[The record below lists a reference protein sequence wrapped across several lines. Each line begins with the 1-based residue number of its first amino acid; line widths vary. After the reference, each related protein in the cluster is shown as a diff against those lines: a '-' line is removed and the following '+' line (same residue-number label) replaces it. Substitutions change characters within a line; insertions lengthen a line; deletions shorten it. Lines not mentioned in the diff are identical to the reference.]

1 MDTNIAIKDTASV
14 ISSAEELNL
23 LSFDI
28 DSARESIEHI
38 LNEVKEYW
46 EQTQQDAQTFS
57 TGLEKNVESLKSI
70 TECNKEFSVAVRN
83 YAEKQESTSQQSV
96 S

>member
-1 MDTNIAIKDTASV
+1 MDTNIGIKDTSAA
-14 ISSAEELNL
+14 ITSAEELNA

-28 DSARESIEHI
+28 DSARESIESI

-57 TGLEKNVESLKSI
+57 TGLEKNIESLKSI
-70 TECNKEFSVAVRN
+70 TECNKEFSIAVEN
-83 YAEKQESTSQQSV
+83 YAEKQQTTSQKTV